1 MSYQSP
7 LRKLE
12 IVIDDDNAH
21 IVAPPDGLVLI
32 DGEVKGRGRAPRDWA
47 KQGFCSMRGA
57 TRLPPSLMSE
67 RSTWEDKVKR
77 MEETESRL
85 SDLMLQAGLKS
96 LNQGNTNY
104 CWTNGVV
111 TGIEANLVKSNAL
124 HYKLSP
130 ASVAA
135 PIKRYRNQG
144 GWGGDALEYIVENGI
159 CSVDLWPANYWQN
172 AKYDTAESRT
182 QRVKNKVTEWYD
194 LQNRNFDE
202 LFCCLLHRIP
212 VAVGYNWWG
221 HEVCGID
228 PVVIGRNQ
236 YGIRFR
242 NSWGDSYGDQGF
254 NILAERK
261 ATPDDAC
268 APRVSMIS
276 VS

>member
-7 LRKLE
+7 LRSLE
-12 IVIDDDNAH
+12 VVIDDSNAERLC
-21 IVAPPDGLVLI
+21 PSDGVTVI
-32 DGEVKGRGRAPRDWA
+32 DGEIMCRGRMPRDWS
-47 KQGFCSMRGA
+47 KQGFCTMRGS
-57 TRLPPSLMSE
+57 TSLPSSMMIP
-67 RSTWEDKVKR
+67 RSQWTDRVKK
-77 MEETESRL
+77 MEETESRV
-85 SDLMLQAGLKS
+85 SDILLQAGVKS
-96 LNQGNTNY
+96 LNQSNTNY

-111 TGIEANLVKSNAL
+111 TGIQAMLAMNNAL
-124 HYKLSP
+124 YYLLSS

-135 PIKRYRNQG
+135 KIKSYRNQG

-172 AKYDTAESRT
+172 AKYDTTESRA
-182 QRVKNKVTEWYD
+182 QRAKNKVTEWYD
-194 LQNRNFDE
+194 LRARNFDE

-212 VAVGYNWWG
+212 VAVGYNWWS
-221 HEVCGID
+221 HEVCAID
-228 PVVIGRNQ
+228 PVVLGNNQ

-268 APRVSMIS
+268 AARVSMIS